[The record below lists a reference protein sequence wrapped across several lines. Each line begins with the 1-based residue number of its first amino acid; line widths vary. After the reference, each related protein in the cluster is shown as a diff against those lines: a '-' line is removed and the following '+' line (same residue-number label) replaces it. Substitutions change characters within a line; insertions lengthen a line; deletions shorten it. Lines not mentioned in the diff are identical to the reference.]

1 MIFIASLLIKQII
14 VPLAMM
20 AVNIPQ
26 QVGLG
31 NINLLRPE
39 QLPTLIE
46 TISSGIMLNAFFLGV
61 LTGKMSDGIMAA
73 GFLYA
78 FLYSLAGLAAMFLLF

>member
-61 LTGKMSDGIMAA
+61 LTGKMF
-73 GFLYA
+73 FL
-78 FLYSLAGLAAMFLLF
+78 F